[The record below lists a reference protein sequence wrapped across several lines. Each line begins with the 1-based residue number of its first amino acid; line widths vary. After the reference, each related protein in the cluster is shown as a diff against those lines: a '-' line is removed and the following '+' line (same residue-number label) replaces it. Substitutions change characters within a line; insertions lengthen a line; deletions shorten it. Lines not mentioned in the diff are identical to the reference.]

1 MRFAEVDSTNR
12 ISLSAELAGEPSG
25 TVIVAERQTG
35 GVGRRGRTWVSPKG
49 GLYLSIILDG
59 LGDLIDY
66 QKAAI
71 VCGFSA
77 LEVMTEYAPDM
88 DFRLKWPND
97 IYAADKKICGVL
109 VQTTIMGDLSRGAIG
124 IGVNLNIPSAEM
136 PKSIRDRAIF
146 LAGIVGREIS
156 IRDFETKLLRRIGK
170 NLKGDPSTAFAN
182 MLPAINERLYGKDR
196 IAEIEVAG
204 KKGRFTILRINT
216 DCSLTVF
223 DDENGES
230 NILLAEIL

>member
-25 TVIVAERQTG
+25 TVIVAGRQTG

-97 IYAADKKICGVL
+97 IYAADKKINRTFHKWVF
-109 VQTTIMGDLSRGAIG
+109 SKGA
-124 IGVNLNIPSAEM
+124 
-136 PKSIRDRAIF
+136 
-146 LAGIVGREIS
+146 
-156 IRDFETKLLRRIGK
+156 
-170 NLKGDPSTAFAN
+170 
-182 MLPAINERLYGKDR
+182 
-196 IAEIEVAG
+196 
-204 KKGRFTILRINT
+204 
-216 DCSLTVF
+216 
-223 DDENGES
+223 
-230 NILLAEIL
+230 